1 MATQNNSI
9 AGSGYG
15 NPYIDSLVNGDGWTG
30 FPITYSFNDGNSYGA
45 NIGSFFGSTWTTAE
59 RNAFTSV
66 LASYAA
72 VCNITFSQSAD
83 NSASSNMVF
92 WSVSSA
98 ALPGAAG
105 QFDAPNGLYS
115 QIYGYFNWQVSEW
128 NYLAPGG
135 TGYEVIVHEIGHGL
149 GLAHPHDGGGESD
162 LSIFPGV
169 TGNYLTGYTTGDYGL
184 NQRIYTVMSYNA
196 GYNLAPSNSLAFGD
210 ASTPM
215 ALDIAA
221 LQALYGANTSYNTG
235 DNTYN
240 LPTLNG
246 SGTGWSC
253 IWDAGGNDTISNQ
266 NSSSACQIYLVPAPL
281 VGAYAGGYV
290 SYIGGISGGFT
301 IANNV
306 VIENAIGGSGNDVI
320 FGNDA
325 ANLLTGGLGNDFIF
339 GGLGNDT
346 LNCGD
351 GTDTC
356 IYILTRSSYTIT
368 FSSGTYFV
376 TAISGSE
383 GIDTI
388 TGIENLQFSD
398 QTVAVSSLDFFAPT
412 VTSFSP
418 TDGLTNIAVNSNIV
432 VTFSEAI
439 QFGTGAIEIRAG
451 SASGTVFATY
461 NVATNAGANLSISSN
476 TLTINPSTDLS
487 ASSNYYVTFA
497 SGAILDLSNNSYIG
511 TTAYDFNTAAPAD
524 VTAPTIGIITSDSA
538 LTVGETA
545 TITFTLSESSS
556 DFALG
561 DIVYSGGTLSNFSG
575 SGTSYTATFT
585 PTSSST
591 TNGVVSVASNKFS
604 DAAVNF
610 NTDGSDANNR
620 VTMSVN
626 TVPTDTTAPV
636 LSTSLSSPANNELYV
651 AVGNHI
657 TLAFDESITKNTAKG
672 AGTIQLKLGTKV
684 IETYAMTSNLLTWS
698 PDSVTINPK
707 KDLAYGATYT
717 VQVNANAIKDTA
729 GNSYAGGSLSFTTD
743 DTITIT
749 SGNKYTL
756 PATINKMAYVGSSNF
771 TATGN
776 ANNNTITTG
785 SGNDTLDGGKGND
798 TLLGGTGNDTYLI
811 DSLSD
816 LITEYSSEGTDVAK
830 INIATANSTYT
841 LSNHVEN
848 AILTSKVAF
857 NLTGNTQDN
866 SLTGN
871 AANNSLSGGNGNDDL
886 IGGLGNDTL
895 TGGSGADDFVFNQA
909 LSAKNIDTITDFIS
923 VDDSIHLS
931 LSIFKALSLN
941 QLSNDAFNS
950 GAAMTTAQDA
960 TDRIIYNTTTGALY
974 YDPDGNLTK
983 GKIVQFA
990 TLSDHPDNVSAA
1002 DFWVI

>member
-1 MATQNNSI
+1 MPTPSTSAAWNSSTS
-9 AGSGYG
+9 SG
-15 NPYIDSLVNGDGWTG
+15 NSTIDSLIYGTEWTSNTISFSFLSYSSYFIIG
-30 FPITYSFNDGNSYGA
+30 YSENNPNFFPLNSSQKDATRSALQSWA
-45 NIGSFFGSTWTTAE
+45 NVA
-59 RNAFTSV
+59 
-66 LASYAA
+66 
-72 VCNITFSQSAD
+72 NITFVETTDTFSNVGDLRFGFSYTLSNANSEAWAYAPETLPQGGDVWFNS
-83 NSASSNMVF
+83 SASIAYETTWIQGS
-92 WSVSSA
+92 
-98 ALPGAAG
+98 
-105 QFDAPNGLYS
+105 YS
-115 QIYGYFNWQVSEW
+115 YQ
-128 NYLAPGG
+128 
-135 TGYEVIVHEIGHGL
+135 TVIHEIGHAL
-149 GLAHPHDGGGESD
+149 GLKHPDDPSPYNSQILPSNLD
-162 LSIFPGV
+162 SRAF
-169 TGNYLTGYTTGDYGL
+169 TT
-184 NQRIYTVMSYNA
+184 MSYSA
-196 GYNLAPSNSLAFGD
+196 VSGDNSTRF
-210 ASTPM
+210 SYEPTTPM
-215 ALDIAA
+215 ILDISAI
-221 LQALYGANTSYNTG
+221 QSMYGVNTSFNATDTTYTFDENT
-235 DNTYN
+235 NYHQT
-240 LPTLNG
+240 
-246 SGTGWSC
+246 
-253 IWDAGGNDTISNQ
+253 IWDAGGNDTFIY
-266 NSSSACQIYLVPAPL
+266 SSLS
-281 VGAYAGGYV
+281 
-290 SYIGGISGGFT
+290 GGIIDLNAGTNGGSQLGNLIYAQNAYRVNLYDVYNVY

-306 VIENAIGGSGNDVI
+306 VIENAIGGSGNDYI

-325 ANLLTGGLGNDFIF
+325 ANSLTGGSGNDFIF

-346 LNCGD
+346 LNCGV

-356 IYILTRSSYTIT
+356 IYNLARSSYTIT

-376 TAISGSE
+376 TALSGSE

-388 TGIENLQFSD
+388 TGVENLTFSD
-398 QTVAVSSLDFFAPT
+398 QTLAISSLDFTAPT
-412 VTSFSP
+412 VSSFSP
-418 TDGLTNIAVNSNIV
+418 TDGLTNVAVNSNIV
-432 VTFSEAI
+432 VTFSEDVK
-439 QFGTGAIEIRAG
+439 FGTGAIEIRSG

-497 SGAILDLSNNSYIG
+497 SSAILDLSNNSYIG

-556 DFALG
+556 DFVEG
-561 DIVYSGGTLSNFSG
+561 DISVSGGTLSSFSG
-575 SGTSYTATFT
+575 SGRNYTATFT

-610 NTDGSDANNR
+610 NTDGSDTNNR
-620 VTMSVN
+620 VTMTVN
-626 TVPTDTTAPV
+626 TVPADTTAPA

-672 AGTIQLKLGTKV
+672 AGTIQLKLGSKV

-729 GNSYAGGSLSFTTD
+729 GNFYSGGSLTFTTD

-756 PATINKMAYVGSSNF
+756 PATINKMAYIGSSDF

-830 INIATANSTYT
+830 INIASVNSTYT